1 MYKLY
6 FNKDLCEYF
15 WTGND
20 MCNKCKKIIQLK
32 GLLVWDYLLYNF
44 NESLYCFYC
53 RDEVVKTLGRY
64 AEIKTVTLVYEDFLP
79 MGSVVVKPT
88 RLQVGNSSGDSVFEA
103 ATVKME
109 GKVVDRTSLAKPMLL
124 TSKKSSLLLDSDES
138 S

>member
-1 MYKLY
+1 MNNLY
-6 FNKDLCEYF
+6 FNKDLSEYF

-53 RDEVVKTLGRY
+53 RDEVIKTLGRY
-64 AEIKTVTLVYEDFLP
+64 AEIKTVTLAYEDFLP
-79 MGSVVVKPT
+79 QGSVLVKPT
-88 RLQVGNSSGDSVFEA
+88 RLQVGNSNGSSVFEA

-109 GKVVDRTSLAKPMLL
+109 GKVNDKTSLSKP
-124 TSKKSSLLLDSDES
+124 LLLKGNKDKLLLSDD
-138 S
+138 